1 LRAENRKIR
10 GKSALNAP
18 FLALESALVNKE
30 LRPWHEEIVC
40 DVCGRTMLKGERAE
54 PYLAPGGQR
63 MLVCE
68 LCSDRAS
75 AEGWIRESAHD
86 ELPTALRRHEPRRS
100 ILSRLRRR
108 AEPAAPPADGGSPP
122 GADGDAPE
130 WAGDGAQPGH
140 DAEPAHEPEPPDR
153 QFTRPKEPRHVRA
166 IPTNAQMKV
175 ERAVDVFNGSEHTR
189 TVAGISR
196 SLGEPWVNVTPS
208 GEVPSEVAI
217 IVAWELSWYHYRVD
231 LGDEA
236 DPVEMLGKG
245 EEIDE
250 IDESFR
256 HWNAALDDHGRV
268 VAGDPATGG

>member
-1 LRAENRKIR
+1 M
-10 GKSALNAP
+10 
-18 FLALESALVNKE
+18 LALESALVKKE

-75 AEGWIRESAHD
+75 AEGWIRESAHG

-108 AEPAAPPADGGSPP
+108 AEPAAPSGDGLVAADANGERPDWADGGAAAGR
-122 GADGDAPE
+122 GAELVQELAT
-130 WAGDGAQPGH
+130 
-140 DAEPAHEPEPPDR
+140 DR
-153 QFTRPKEPRHVRA
+153 QFTRPKDPRHVRA
-166 IPTNAQMKV
+166 IPTNAQAKV

-217 IVAWELSWYHYRVD
+217 VVAWELSWYHYRVD
-231 LGDEA
+231 LGAEH
-236 DPVEMLGKG
+236 DPVTLVGKG
-245 EEIDE
+245 HELDE
-250 IDESFR
+250 LDAWARE
-256 HWNAALDDHGRV
+256 WNAAAVHDGRV
-268 VAGDPATGG
+268 VLGVGSPG

>member
-1 LRAENRKIR
+1 VK
-10 GKSALNAP
+10 
-18 FLALESALVNKE
+18 KE

-54 PYLAPGGQR
+54 PHLAPGGQR

-75 AEGWIRESAHD
+75 ASGWIRESAHH
-86 ELPTALRRHEPRRS
+86 ELPAALRRHEPRRS

-108 AEPAAPPADGGSPP
+108 AERAVPRADEAGT
-122 GADGDAPE
+122 AEDDGELPE
-130 WAGDGAQPGH
+130 WAGDGGQASH
-140 DAEPAHEPEPPDR
+140 DGEPAHELGPDR

-208 GEVPSEVAI
+208 GDVPSEVAI
-217 IVAWELSWYHYRVD
+217 VVAWELSWYHYRVD
-231 LGDEA
+231 LGAEH
-236 DPVEMLGKG
+236 DPVTLVAKG
-245 EEIDE
+245 HELDE
-250 IDESFR
+250 LDAWARE
-256 HWNAALDDHGRV
+256 WNAAASHDGRV
-268 VAGDPATGG
+268 VLGVGSPG

>member
-1 LRAENRKIR
+1 M
-10 GKSALNAP
+10 
-18 FLALESALVNKE
+18 NKE

-108 AEPAAPPADGGSPP
+108 AEPAVTRADGASP
-122 GADGDAPE
+122 GDADGAAPQ
-130 WAGDGAQPGH
+130 WGRDGAQPAH
-140 DAEPAHEPEPPDR
+140 DAEPAHEPGPDR
-153 QFTRPKEPRHVRA
+153 QLTRPKEPRHVRA

-217 IVAWELSWYHYRVD
+217 VVAWELSWYHYRVD
-231 LGDEA
+231 LGAEH
-236 DPVEMLGKG
+236 DPVTLVAKG
-245 EEIDE
+245 HELEELDAWARE
-250 IDESFR
+250 
-256 HWNAALDDHGRV
+256 WNAAAVHDGRV
-268 VAGDPATGG
+268 VLGVGSPG

>member
-1 LRAENRKIR
+1 MK
-10 GKSALNAP
+10 
-18 FLALESALVNKE
+18 KE
-30 LRPWHEEIVC
+30 LQPWHEEIVC

-68 LCSDRAS
+68 LCTDRAS
-75 AEGWIRESAHD
+75 AEGWIRESAHG

-108 AEPAAPPADGGSPP
+108 ADPAAPRGDGLVAAEADGKRPDWADGGAAA
-122 GADGDAPE
+122 GHGPE
-130 WAGDGAQPGH
+130 LAQEF
-140 DAEPAHEPEPPDR
+140 ATDR
-153 QFTRPKEPRHVRA
+153 QFTRPKDPRHVRA
-166 IPTNAQMKV
+166 IPTNAQAKV

-217 IVAWELSWYHYRVD
+217 VVAWELSWYRYDVD
-231 LGDEA
+231 LT
-236 DPVEMLGKG
+236 
-245 EEIDE
+245 EEDGAVRIAGQGSE
-250 IDESFR
+250 LSELEPEELESNAHSDESGLLSL
-256 HWNAALDDHGRV
+256 AA
-268 VAGDPATGG
+268 

>member
-1 LRAENRKIR
+1 MK
-10 GKSALNAP
+10 
-18 FLALESALVNKE
+18 KE
-30 LRPWHEEIVC
+30 LQPWHEEIVC

-68 LCSDRAS
+68 LCTDRAS
-75 AEGWIRESAHD
+75 AEGWIRESAHG

-108 AEPAAPPADGGSPP
+108 ADPAAPRGDGLVAAEADGKR
-122 GADGDAPE
+122 PE
-130 WAGDGAQPGH
+130 EFAT
-140 DAEPAHEPEPPDR
+140 DR
-153 QFTRPKEPRHVRA
+153 QFTRPKDPRHVRA
-166 IPTNAQMKV
+166 IPTNAQAKV

-217 IVAWELSWYHYRVD
+217 VVAWELSWYHYRVD
-231 LGDEA
+231 LGAEH
-236 DPVEMLGKG
+236 DPVTLVAKG
-245 EEIDE
+245 HELEELDAWARE
-250 IDESFR
+250 
-256 HWNAALDDHGRV
+256 WNAAAVHDGRV
-268 VAGDPATGG
+268 VLGVGSPG